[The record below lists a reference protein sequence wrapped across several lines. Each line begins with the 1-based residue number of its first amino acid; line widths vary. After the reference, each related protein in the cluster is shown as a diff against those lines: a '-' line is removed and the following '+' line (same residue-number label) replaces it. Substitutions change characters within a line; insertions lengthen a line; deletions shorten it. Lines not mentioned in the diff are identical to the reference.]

1 MLIGVSENIIEVY
14 PMILSCKQNLFNH
27 WDRTCLTMLTSLL
40 DVIITEDQIKDMN
53 KTLKAFE
60 WTFNQLDD
68 VEKISRLCIYVAY
81 VSRKRLILFQ
91 IEISLF
97 S

>member
-1 MLIGVSENIIEVY
+1 
-14 PMILSCKQNLFNH
+14 
-27 WDRTCLTMLTSLL
+27 MLTSLL